1 MPIQFVRIFSVLE
14 ERLER
19 VGIKMLQM
27 RYIPQSKDAQL
38 SPAFGTMFL
47 ILWQLQGVEKC
58 VK

>member
-19 VGIKMLQM
+19 MGIKMLQM

-38 SPAFGTMFL
+38 SPAFGQHVSNSLAIT
-47 ILWQLQGVEKC
+47 GR
-58 VK
+58 